1 MSAERIQKMTETDV
15 QFAGD
20 GANSLNSPT
29 SDRPSGENQADTGCD
44 CRKGG
49 EKMMT
54 PEEITEVK
62 RLFYGEHWKIGT
74 ISTFLYR
81 HPDAIKRAVN
91 VESFLRK
98 GRTVARKIDPFVE
111 FIESV
116 LKDYPRLRA
125 TRIYEMIVPR
135 GYEGSISQL
144 RREVKELR
152 PLVREEAY
160 MKLRTMPGEQAQVD
174 WAHFGEIQVGSATR
188 KLSAFVM
195 TLSWSRA
202 FHVVFTLDQQMGNF
216 LRGHMEAFEY
226 FGGVPRTILYD
237 NLKSAVLQRQGKAIH
252 FNPRLLELAG
262 HFHFEPR
269 PVGVARGNEKGRV
282 ERAIRYIRESFFAE
296 RRFKDVDNL
305 NAQFCKWR
313 DEWAHRRPCPGNSSV
328 TVAEAFMQERKALMP
343 RNERPFS
350 CVTMETIRSGKQPY
364 LRFDCNDYSIPYE
377 YVRRPLTV
385 LADSDTIRIMHKGEE
400 VARHQR
406 CWDKQQIIE
415 LQEHISA
422 LTEMKHSARQ
432 SREMSVL
439 FSGVEGAKELLEKVV
454 ERGDSLAKATRQ
466 MERLLDEYGADEM
479 KIAVAQMLA
488 RDVTSPSALAQILEQ
503 ERRKQRMKPA
513 MKVEISNDPR
523 VRKLRMAPP
532 KLGGYDDLTK

>member
-1 MSAERIQKMTETDV
+1 MDKTDV
-15 QFAGD
+15 QFAVD
-20 GANSLNSPT
+20 GANSLNSAT
-29 SDRPSGENQADTGCD
+29 SDRPGGENQSDTGCD
-44 CRKGG
+44 CKKAG

-62 RLFYGEHWKIGT
+62 RLFFGEHWKIGT

-116 LKDYPRLRA
+116 LKECPRLRA

-152 PLVREEAY
+152 PLASVEAY

-174 WAHFGEIQVGSATR
+174 WAHFGEIQVGGATR

-202 FHVVFTLDQQMGNF
+202 FYVVFTLDQQMGNF
-216 LRGHMEAFEY
+216 LRGHVEAFEY

-237 NLKSAVLQRQGKAIH
+237 NLKSAVLQRQGQAIH

-296 RRFKDVDNL
+296 RRFKDVDDL
-305 NAQFCKWR
+305 NAQFQKWR
-313 DEWAHRRPCPGNSSV
+313 DEWAHQRPCPGNSSV
-328 TVAEAFMQERKALMP
+328 TVEEAFMQERKALMP
-343 RNERPFS
+343 RNERSFS

-364 LRFDCNDYSIPYE
+364 LRFDCNDYSIPCE
-377 YVRRPLTV
+377 LVRRPLTV
-385 LADSDTIRIMHKGEE
+385 LADRDTIRIMHKSDE

-406 CWDKQQIIE
+406 CWDKQQAIE
-415 LQEHISA
+415 LPEHISA
-422 LTEMKHSARQ
+422 LTEMKHSARR

-466 MERLLDEYGADEM
+466 MERLLDEYGANEM
-479 KIAVAQMLA
+479 TLAVSQMLE

-523 VRKLRMAPP
+523 VQKLRMAPP
-532 KLGGYDDLTK
+532 KLEGYDDLTK